1 MSCHTNPA
9 SKICTHVFCSS
20 CFTWWPPQ
28 LRSQRG
34 LEAAI
39 KILEDEFDKVE
50 STKADCADL
59 QNRKLP
65 EADQKLLLV
74 SQRCSRFRLYN

>member
-1 MSCHTNPA
+1 MFFFQLFHLA
-9 SKICTHVFCSS
+9 V
-20 CFTWWPPQ
+20 PQ
-28 LRSQRG
+28 LRSRRG
-34 LEAAI
+34 LEEAI

-50 STKADCADL
+50 STKADVSDL

-74 SQRCSRFRLYN
+74 SLLSSPLRL